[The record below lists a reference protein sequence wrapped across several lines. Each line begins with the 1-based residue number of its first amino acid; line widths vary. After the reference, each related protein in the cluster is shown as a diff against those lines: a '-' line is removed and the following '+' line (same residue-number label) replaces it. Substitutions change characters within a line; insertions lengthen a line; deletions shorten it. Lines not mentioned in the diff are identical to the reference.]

1 LFKLNAEAV
10 DYNARV
16 LDLNN
21 FDLKQV
27 IIQQH
32 PSQIS
37 FGSEFRSPE
46 LVRELLQDH
55 PFWSR
60 LEELLSHGAKF
71 PLTLTEIS
79 EDDRR
84 LDLQFHQDRGN
95 HKSAS
100 THHEILEQLITE
112 DVERGFAKQP

>member
-46 LVRELLQDH
+46 
-55 PFWSR
+55 
-60 LEELLSHGAKF
+60 
-71 PLTLTEIS
+71 
-79 EDDRR
+79 
-84 LDLQFHQDRGN
+84 
-95 HKSAS
+95 
-100 THHEILEQLITE
+100 
-112 DVERGFAKQP
+112 